1 MKKRKLTSVI
11 LKNSPTLIR
20 WLRKCKKL
28 EKRNAPLEE
37 KHKFAI
43 KVIDRLHKIFKVN
56 IKVTGLE
63 NIPADVKGCVFM
75 GNHQGQD
82 DGPVV
87 ISALRDYTVSCLMN
101 KTILD
106 NLFFKKVTFLLNG
119 LLLDHTDLKQ
129 QLEVYKELADNVLN
143 GTRYIIFPE
152 GKHDNNKNELLEF
165 NTGCLTPVI
174 KSKTDIYPFC
184 LYDTW
189 PIYDDNYKQK
199 GFINCECHFLEPIK
213 YETYQNMK
221 KPEIIALLK
230 SRIQEKLDEIKK
242 EKGESN
248 LWKNF
253 KY

>member
-1 MKKRKLTSVI
+1 MKKRKLTYVI
-11 LKNSPTLIR
+11 FRHSPTLLR
-20 WLRKCKKL
+20 WMRKCKKY
-28 EKRNAPLEE
+28 EKKDAPIE
-37 KHKFAI
+37 KKHRFAI
-43 KVIDRLHKIFKVN
+43 KVIDKLHKIFKVK

-63 NIPADVKGCVFM
+63 NIPKDLGGCVFM

-87 ISALRDYTVSCLMN
+87 LSSLRDYTVSVLMN

-129 QLEVYKELADNVLN
+129 QLEVYKELAKNVEA
-143 GTRYIIFPE
+143 GSRYIIFPE

-174 KSKTDIYPFC
+174 KAKADIYPFC

-189 PIYDDNYKQK
+189 PIFNDDYKQK
-199 GFINCECHFLEPIK
+199 GHINCECHFLEPIK
-213 YETYQNMK
+213 YREYEGLK
-221 KPEIIALLK
+221 KPEIIELIK
-230 SRIQEKLDEIKK
+230 NRIQNKLNEIKL
-242 EKGESN
+242 EKGENS

-253 KY
+253 K